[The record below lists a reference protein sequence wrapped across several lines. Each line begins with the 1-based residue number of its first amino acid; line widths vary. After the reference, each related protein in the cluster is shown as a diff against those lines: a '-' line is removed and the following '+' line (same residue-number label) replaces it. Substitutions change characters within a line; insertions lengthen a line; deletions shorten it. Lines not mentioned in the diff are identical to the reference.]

1 MIDSFLGSMNVIK
14 KKTLVREDDVP
25 EDSTPS
31 VSEDIDTYT
40 NPLDSG

>member
-14 KKTLVREDDVP
+14 KKALVREDDVP
-25 EDSTPS
+25 EDSAPP